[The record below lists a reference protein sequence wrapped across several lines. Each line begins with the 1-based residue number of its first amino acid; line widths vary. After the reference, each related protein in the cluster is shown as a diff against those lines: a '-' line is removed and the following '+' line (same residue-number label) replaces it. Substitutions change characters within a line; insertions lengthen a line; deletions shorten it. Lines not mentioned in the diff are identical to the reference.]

1 MSQPIGEGYTGS
13 AVATRSDTPTW
24 VYSDLGFAFKPSP
37 FFVREGLS
45 GDVARVYD
53 RAAIKQSIRNI
64 ILTNRFERP
73 FNPEFGC
80 NLRQFLFEPLGAW
93 DVYEMETVIQEQLE
107 QYEPRIQVLNIQ
119 ITEDIPILTVNVRI
133 EYEVTPISGSI
144 YTDSVEILIRTER
157 VR

>member
-13 AVATRSDTPTW
+13 AVATKTNAPTW
-24 VYSDLGFAFKPSP
+24 VYSDLGFDFKPSP

-45 GDVARVYD
+45 GDVVRVYD
-53 RAAIKQSIRNI
+53 RSAIKQSIRNI
-64 ILTNRFERP
+64 VLTNRYERP
-73 FNPEFGC
+73 FKPDFGC

-93 DVYEMETVIQEQLE
+93 DVYEMETVILDQLAL
-107 QYEPRIQVLNIQ
+107 YEPRIQVLKVE
-119 ITEDIPILTVNVRI
+119 ITEDITILTVNVRV

-144 YTDSVEILIRTER
+144 YSDSVEILIRTER